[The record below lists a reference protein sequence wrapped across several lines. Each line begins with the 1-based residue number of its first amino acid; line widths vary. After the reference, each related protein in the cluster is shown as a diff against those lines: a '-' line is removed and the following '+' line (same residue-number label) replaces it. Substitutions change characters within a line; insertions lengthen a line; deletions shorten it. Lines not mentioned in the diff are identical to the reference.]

1 MFFMG
6 FHVKTHVLLDKNYI
20 QNLIRDY
27 PDFPK
32 KGILFR
38 DITPVFRDQRSLHFI
53 GDYFYEKFDKVDID
67 LIAGIE
73 ARGFILSTIL
83 GLRFNKG
90 MIMIRKA
97 GKLPGDTIK
106 EEYGIE
112 YGNAVMEIQL
122 DTFKKGTKVL
132 IADDLLATGGT
143 ALAAA
148 KLVERLGG
156 IVVGFAFIVE
166 LSSLGGSKILKS
178 KGYPIHSMVVY

>member
-1 MFFMG
+1 
-6 FHVKTHVLLDKNYI
+6 VLLDKNYI
-20 QNLIRDY
+20 QNLIRNY

-38 DITPVFRDQRSLHFI
+38 DITPVFRDQRSLHYL
-53 GDYFYEKFDKVDID
+53 GDYFHEKFDRIDID
-67 LIAGIE
+67 SIAGIE

-83 GLRFNKG
+83 GLKFNKG

-97 GKLPGDTIK
+97 GKLPGNTVK
-106 EEYGIE
+106 KEYGIE

-148 KLVERLGG
+148 NLVEQLGG

-166 LSSLGGSKILKS
+166 LSSLGGNRLLES
-178 KGYPIHSMVVY
+178 KGYSIHSMVVYP

>member
-1 MFFMG
+1 
-6 FHVKTHVLLDKNYI
+6 VLLDKNYI

-38 DITPVFRDQRSLHFI
+38 DITPVFRDQRSLQYL
-53 GDYFYEKFDKVDID
+53 GDYFHEKFGESDID
-67 LIAGIE
+67 SVAGIE

-97 GKLPGDTIK
+97 GKLPGNTIK
-106 EEYGIE
+106 QEYGIE

-148 KLVERLGG
+148 NLVEQLGG
-156 IVVGFAFIVE
+156 IVVGFAFMIE
-166 LSSLGGSKILKS
+166 LSSLGGNRLLES
-178 KGYPIHSMVVY
+178 KGYPIHSMVVYP

>member
-1 MFFMG
+1 MLF
-6 FHVKTHVLLDKNYI
+6 DKNYI
-20 QNLIRDY
+20 QKLIRDY

-38 DITPVFRDQRSLHFI
+38 DITPVFRDQQSLHYL
-53 GDYFYEKFDKVDID
+53 GDYFHEKFGKFDID
-67 LIAGIE
+67 SIAGIE

-90 MIMIRKA
+90 LIMIRKA
-97 GKLPGDTIK
+97 GKLPGNTIK
-106 EEYGIE
+106 QEYGIE

-148 KLVERLGG
+148 NLVEQLGG
-156 IVVGFAFIVE
+156 TVAGFAFIVE
-166 LSSLGGSKILKS
+166 LSSLGGNRLLES
-178 KGYPIHSMVVY
+178 KGYPIHSMVVYP